1 MRLALVAAVMSIA
14 LMPQASGAVQDPPVQ
29 TGPKVKITFE
39 DGGYVTLVSNGASVR
54 EILAEWTRQ
63 GGSTFVNSE
72 RLVGTPLTLQFTH
85 VPEKEVMA
93 SLLRQAAGYV
103 LGPRRAGTIGASNF
117 EVVYILPTSNP
128 SSGGYTP
135 PPAYQPQP
143 QYSTVGSPDDE
154 IPPVGRGA
162 PPPQPAGTAA
172 APGTPPPS
180 GPQPAP
186 GYQPATYQPAT
197 AAGSGVAVPVIAIP
211 PVTTGSPTPTPT
223 PTPTPAGRGGNP
235 GTSGS

>member
-1 MRLALVAAVMSIA
+1 MRVALIAAVMAIA
-14 LMPQASGAVQDPPVQ
+14 LMPQASGAVQDPAVQ
-29 TGPKVKITFE
+29 TGPRVKITFE
-39 DGGYVTLVSNGASVR
+39 EGGFVTLVSNGANVR
-54 EILAEWTRQ
+54 EILAEWARQ

-85 VPEKEVMA
+85 QPEKDVMA

-103 LGPRRAGTIGASNF
+103 LGPRRAGTVGASGF

-128 SSGGYTP
+128 SAGGYTAAP
-135 PPAYQPQP
+135 STPYQP

-154 IPPVGRGA
+154 IAPVGRGVPPPQQAGAPGA
-162 PPPQPAGTAA
+162 PPP
-172 APGTPPPS
+172 

-186 GYQPATYQPAT
+186 EYKPAT

-211 PVTTGSPTPTPT
+211 PVSTAPP
-223 PTPTPAGRGGNP
+223 PAPGRGGNP
-235 GTSGS
+235 GTAGS

>member
-1 MRLALVAAVMSIA
+1 MRLALVAAVISIA
-14 LMPQASGAVQDPPVQ
+14 LMPQVSGAVQDPSGQ

-39 DGGYVTLVSNGASVR
+39 EGGFVTLVSNGANVR

-63 GGSTFVNSE
+63 GGSTFVNSD
-72 RLVGTPLTLQFTH
+72 RLVGTPLTLQFAH
-85 VPEKEVMA
+85 QPEKEVMA

-103 LGPRRAGTIGASNF
+103 LGPRRAGTVGVSSF

-128 SSGGYTP
+128 SAGGYTP
-135 PPAYQPQP
+135 APATPYQQQPQF
-143 QYSTVGSPDDE
+143 SVGAPDDE

-162 PPPQPAGTAA
+162 PPPQP
-172 APGTPPPS
+172 GTPPPP

-186 GYQPATYQPAT
+186 SYPPAT

-211 PVTTGSPTPTPT
+211 PVSTTPPP
-223 PTPTPAGRGGNP
+223 PAGRGGNP
-235 GTSGS
+235 GTAGS